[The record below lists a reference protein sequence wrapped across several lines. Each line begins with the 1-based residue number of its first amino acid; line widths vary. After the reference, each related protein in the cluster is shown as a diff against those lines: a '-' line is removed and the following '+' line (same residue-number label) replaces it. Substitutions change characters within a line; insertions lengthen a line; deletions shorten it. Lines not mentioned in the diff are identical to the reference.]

1 LAENTRLQSQVKY
14 HEDFEKSKGKFTQ
27 VSDDPE
33 TMRVMSTHKIISNA
47 SYHGD
52 LEKKKEMEQR
62 RVYLPNENP
71 TGNSNG
77 NNSPSNGS
85 SHSAPKAGQQYHSSQ
100 PQNNPNRHQV
110 FVQPQQQNQVVY
122 NMHNQQ
128 QLPHIMSQANRAQQH
143 QSQQQFASSIKILSQ
158 G

>member
-1 LAENTRLQSQVKY
+1 MTETPESRRLAENTRLQSQVKY

-33 TMRVMSTHKIISNA
+33 TMRVMNTHKIISNA

-62 RVYLPNENP
+62 RLYLPDENASMASCQ
-71 TGNSNG
+71 GNQT
-77 NNSPSNGS
+77 
-85 SHSAPKAGQQYHSSQ
+85 ALKGQSSQ
-100 PQNNPNRHQV
+100 SNRHQV
-110 FVQPQQQNQVVY
+110 FVQPQMVMMPQKQGNQSSSNRVQQPQSQNQF
-122 NMHNQQ
+122 
-128 QLPHIMSQANRAQQH
+128 S
-143 QSQQQFASSIKILSQ
+143 SSIKILSQ